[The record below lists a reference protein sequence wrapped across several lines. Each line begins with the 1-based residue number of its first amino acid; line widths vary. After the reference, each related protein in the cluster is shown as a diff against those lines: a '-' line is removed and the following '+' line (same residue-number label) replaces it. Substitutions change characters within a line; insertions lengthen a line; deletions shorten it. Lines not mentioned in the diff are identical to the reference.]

1 MFCSASAKVK
11 SDTLKPRSRVTG
23 TTNSPRLCRIPMARL
38 SITDAP
44 SRIATCCRRVG
55 GMGSARRCT
64 AVSAKKTGQCI
75 RAPRCDAVQIT
86 QRPLCTSA
94 GVVWCGKDREDE
106 LPHSMT
112 RTAWLG
118 AMLLGGFFAVGA
130 ADAAEDATPF
140 DVVVPL
146 TGGGA
151 FLGGQQKANIEQT
164 EKMINRDGGLHGKP
178 VHFVFHDDQSSPQV
192 AVQLTTEILANHPPV
207 VFGSTISALCNAMT
221 PLMKDGPVHYCFSP
235 SVRPAEGGFEFTSQV
250 ASRDQQHALV
260 RYFRAKGW
268 TRIALIVTTDASGQ
282 DADKS
287 FNDIVK
293 DPDYSDIK
301 LVDEEHFNP
310 SDVSIAA
317 QIARISCGAAAG
329 DHQLGDRRR
338 GRHRVPRAG
347 AGGTRPAGR
356 SVGQQHDLRP
366 DDRLCGLPAEAA
378 LFRRLGLGGAWQCR
392 DRPAARDDRGAEEIL
407 RRDEGS
413 GPPSRRQ
420 RRYRLGHPAP
430 GRSPRSTRCRPAPA
444 RPSCTIISSTRRDIR
459 ASTARM
465 ISSRCRSAGSISAIR
480 SWCAGTRGR
489 RIGCR

>member
-1 MFCSASAKVK
+1 M
-11 SDTLKPRSRVTG
+11 RQ
-23 TTNSPRLCRIPMARL
+23 
-38 SITDAP
+38 
-44 SRIATCCRRVG
+44 
-55 GMGSARRCT
+55 
-64 AVSAKKTGQCI
+64 KT
-75 RAPRCDAVQIT
+75 
-86 QRPLCTSA
+86 
-94 GVVWCGKDREDE
+94 REDE
-106 LPHSMT
+106 LPHSMA
-112 RTAWLG
+112 RIAWLG
-118 AMLLGGFFAVGA
+118 AMLVAGFFAIGA
-130 ADAAEDATPF
+130 AVAAEDAMPL

-250 ASRDQQHALV
+250 ASRDQQRALL

-293 DPDYSDIK
+293 EPDYSDIK

-317 QIARISCGAAAG
+317 QVARISSAQPQAIISWATAAAG
-329 DHQLGDRRR
+329 ATVFRALIQAGLDLPVAASGSNMTYGQMTEYAGFLPKQLFFGVSAWAAHGD
-338 GRHRVPRAG
+338 PAIDL
-347 AGGTRPAGR
+347 PAGVLDEQKKFFAAMKDAGLHPDASADIGWDTER
-356 SVGQQHDLRP
+356 LVIEALKKLPPGADAAQLHDYLIHSKGYQGIDGTYDFVKVPQR
-366 DDRLCGLPAEAA
+366 
-378 LFRRLGLGGAWQCR
+378 GLGVNNAIVVRWDTGAKDWL
-392 DRPAARDDRGAEEIL
+392 PVSKLTGIPLEK
-407 RRDEGS
+407 
-413 GPPSRRQ
+413 
-420 RRYRLGHPAP
+420 
-430 GRSPRSTRCRPAPA
+430 
-444 RPSCTIISSTRRDIR
+444 
-459 ASTARM
+459 
-465 ISSRCRSAGSISAIR
+465 
-480 SWCAGTRGR
+480 
-489 RIGCR
+489 